1 MNRSK
6 SIITQLLDSAGVVI
20 NGEHPWDIKVRNE
33 NFFPLVIQ
41 QGSLAIGESYM
52 QNWWSSPQPDAFIAK
67 VLSARLDEKIHK
79 SLSLKKHIFLAK
91 LFNHQGHIQAFKN
104 GSRHYDIGNDLF
116 ERMLDKRMTY
126 TCAFWDGVK
135 TLDAAQEQKLDISCQ
150 KVHLKPGMHVLDI
163 GCGWGSFAQFAAE
176 RYDVKVTGIT
186 ISKEQA
192 ALAKDRCKGLPVVI
206 KLMDYRDLA
215 GQYDAIVSLGMFE
228 HVGYKNYRA
237 YMEIARKSL
246 HDGGLFL
253 LHTIGSN
260 RSSVFTDPWIHKY
273 IFPNSM
279 LPSIGQIGKAIE
291 GLFVMEHWENYS
303 ADYDKTLMTWY
314 HNFKEH
320 WNELASKYDE
330 TFFRMWEYYLLS
342 CAATFRARNSQ
353 LWQVVLSKNG
363 VPGGYRFE
371 RHTTK
376 KDSIM
381 Y

>member
-1 MNRSK
+1 
-6 SIITQLLDSAGVVI
+6 
-20 NGEHPWDIKVRNE
+20 
-33 NFFPLVIQ
+33 
-41 QGSLAIGESYM
+41 
-52 QNWWSSPQPDAFIAK
+52 
-67 VLSARLDEKIHK
+67 
-79 SLSLKKHIFLAK
+79 
-91 LFNHQGHIQAFKN
+91 
-104 GSRHYDIGNDLF
+104 
-116 ERMLDKRMTY
+116 
-126 TCAFWDGVK
+126 
-135 TLDAAQEQKLDISCQ
+135 
-150 KVHLKPGMHVLDI
+150 MHVLDI

-206 KLMDYRDLA
+206 KLMDYRDLS

-237 YMEIARKSL
+237 YMEIVRKSL

-342 CAATFRARNSQ
+342 CAATFRDRKS
-353 LWQVVLSKNG
+353 VV
-363 VPGGYRFE
+363 
-371 RHTTK
+371 
-376 KDSIM
+376 
-381 Y
+381 